1 MDVPKIIRRL
11 FGLNKLATDQAGTN
25 EGDNAQRMMDA
36 MLEKHGLSLPDG
48 GLVQSETRVALEN
61 DWDTD
66 LAVLISKATHTEA
79 HIFKDAKEIRF
90 RGIKIAVD
98 EAVKHYEQQR
108 FKMERIMGFSALGYM
123 MGAFGEEA
131 MEDHIKGSS
140 EKSQTVEAGIE
151 EAKAQAEKK
160 SIFDEEPTE
169 DEGEMVGA
177 AGIVGAK
184 DPVIYWK
191 GLKK

>member
-1 MDVPKIIRRL
+1 LEIPKIIRRL
-11 FGLNKLATDQAGTN
+11 FGLHKLATDQAGTN

-36 MLEKHGLSLPDG
+36 MMEKHGVQIPADD
-48 GLVQSETRVALEN
+48 LVHGTALVKKEK

-79 HIFKDAKEIRF
+79 HILKTGEIRF
-90 RGIKIAVD
+90 SGIKIAVD
-98 EAVKHYEQQR
+98 EAVKHYEQQK

-131 MEDHIKGSS
+131 MQEHIKSSS
-140 EKSQTVEAGIE
+140 EKSQTVESGIE

-160 SIFDEEPTE
+160 SIFDDKPTE

-177 AGIVGAK
+177 AGIVGAQ

>member
-1 MDVPKIIRRL
+1 MEIPKIIRRL
-11 FGLNKLATDQAGTN
+11 FGLNKLATDQAGTH
-25 EGDNAQRMMDA
+25 EGNNAQRMMDV
-36 MLEKHGLSLPDG
+36 MLEKHDLNLPEG
-48 GLVQSETRVALEN
+48 ALVQSETRVPLEN

-79 HIFKDAKEIRF
+79 HIFKDTKEIRF

-98 EAVKHYEQQR
+98 ESVKHYEQQK

-131 MEDHIKGSS
+131 MQEHIKSSS
-140 EKSQTVEAGIE
+140 EKSQTVESGIE

-160 SIFDEEPTE
+160 SIFDDKPTE

-177 AGIVGAK
+177 AGLVGAK
-184 DPVIYWK
+184 DPVIT
-191 GLKK
+191 GRV